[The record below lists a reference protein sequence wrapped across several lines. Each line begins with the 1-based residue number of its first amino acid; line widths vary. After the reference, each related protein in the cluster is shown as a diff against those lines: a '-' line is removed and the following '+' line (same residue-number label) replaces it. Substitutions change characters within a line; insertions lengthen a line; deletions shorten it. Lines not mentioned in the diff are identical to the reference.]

1 MWRTRKGFTLIE
13 LLVVI
18 AIIAI
23 LAAILFPVFITVKAR
38 AKGAHCLSNL
48 RQVGVAASLY
58 VPENGGRFP
67 PWLSEPGNLL
77 AGGWFVVLK
86 KYART
91 PMLGYCPASP
101 DKYRREPPMVTYWR
115 NAYTDYWSNGFY
127 SVPPPSETVITYP
140 RTTVFLMDGPNY
152 GDGNHTWWGP
162 PTTWGGDSRY
172 PGPYRTFAL
181 EAETRHGG
189 GANVLFCDWHVALV
203 KPGGFAS
210 DLKNTPEGDPMYAAI
225 GVLPP
230 EPWCDKNDG
239 RHPSFR
245 SN

>member
-38 AKGAHCLSNL
+38 AKAAHCLSNL
-48 RQVGVAASLY
+48 RQIGVALSLY
-58 VPENGGRFP
+58 IPENGGRFP
-67 PWLSEPGNLL
+67 PHLSQPGNFLT
-77 AGGWFVVLK
+77 GGWFFVLK

-91 PMLGYCPASP
+91 PVLAFCPSSP
-101 DKYRREPPMVTYWR
+101 DKYKRADPPIVTYWR
-115 NAYTDYWSNGFY
+115 NVYTDYWSNSFY
-127 SVPPPSETVITYP
+127 DVAPPTEGAFPYP
-140 RTTVFLMDGPNY
+140 RTTVFVMDGPNEGY
-152 GDGNHTWWGP
+152 GHHTWWGP
-162 PTTWGGDSRY
+162 PTTWPVGGDYLKLAVES
-172 PGPYRTFAL
+172 
-181 EAETRHGG
+181 ETRHGG

-203 KPGGFAS
+203 KPGGFTS

-239 RHPSFR
+239 RHPWFR